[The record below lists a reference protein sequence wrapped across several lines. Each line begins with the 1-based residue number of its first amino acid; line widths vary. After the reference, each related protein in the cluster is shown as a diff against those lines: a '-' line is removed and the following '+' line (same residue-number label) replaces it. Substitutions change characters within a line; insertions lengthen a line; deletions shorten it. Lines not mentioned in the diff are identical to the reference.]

1 MTLPNNL
8 FIDTPEVEDISMTQL
23 SSDSSEWAEDII
35 TKLKERIP
43 NSANASLSVKFMK
56 QDDEIGAATGS
67 ITVATQDKTAV
78 IPVIIRDFMLY
89 PLDVFMYA
97 SRVLP
102 LTPENFAEAFFSGS
116 EQPLD
121 SLSEY
126 PLIGRTGYYVGQD
139 SLQNTIYPPNWG
151 RYAFASAQ
159 YPEHTDKNYP
169 LLDVVAK
176 NIDGK
181 EFWKKASADERVVA
195 GFYNTG
201 HLPVL
206 KKLANTQPVNMQEY
220 RQGVDKLTHRPINV
234 LFKEGPN
241 RYNLLSSSA
250 KSFNPAMATLD
261 RLEVQHFLSKACDKV
276 DSYLHDVDQNGEK
289 VIFLEDTTGGS
300 PILGRPEMP
309 EVEEADNFGVYRV
322 RDSKTGVTHEGLVV
336 PKVID
341 FDQNPQNTKLFLGK
355 TSSTMQGDI
364 FGVPMRDADW
374 MPEGEAP
381 KVGQTGT
388 FLYHKDGKNGLAT
401 VPVTIVSVM
410 TDLNKEQM
418 RISATDLH
426 GMEFKIVFT
435 TGKCGCQLQRIA
447 HLKNPH
453 GEDIYMVPGFF
464 SWVPMEGFIEVSSS
478 KFEYHV
484 KVAGEKTDAHGIK
497 VISKGYSQYAV
508 RGLDKYAQAM
518 ERDPGHLQRH
528 ETMFLLA
535 NCGLDEEKIAAALER
550 ADKFGQVDVGFIR
563 RPQLWSE
570 KVAANYPRARELAK
584 TASDLRCDFLKVASY
599 VESTQTVDALLS
611 LNFVTAENIANFVS
625 KIPQFKSAQSHLAS
639 CLLASRLGI
648 KEIPEESTA
657 TAIAKLGDVIEG
669 LEALRASQSMGK
681 K

>member
-43 NSANASLSVKFMK
+43 NSANASLSIKFMK
-56 QDDEIGAATGS
+56 RDDEIGAATGS

-78 IPVIIRDFMLY
+78 IPIIIRDFMLY
-89 PLDVFMYA
+89 PLDVFMFEG
-97 SRVLP
+97 RVLP
-102 LTPENFAEAFFSGS
+102 LNPETFAEAFFSGS

-121 SLSEY
+121 SLAEY
-126 PLIGRTGYYVGQD
+126 PLIGRTGYYLGQD

-159 YPEHTDKNYP
+159 YPEHTEKNYP
-169 LLDVVAK
+169 MLDKVATG
-176 NIDGK
+176 IDGK
-181 EFWKKASADERVVA
+181 AFWKKASADPKVIA
-195 GFYNTG
+195 GFHNTG

-220 RQGVDKLTHRPINV
+220 RQSVDKLTHRPINV

-250 KSFNPAMATLD
+250 KSFNPAMSTMD
-261 RLEVQHFLSKACDKV
+261 RLEVCHFLSKACDKV

-289 VIFLEDTTGGS
+289 VILLEDTTGGE
-300 PILGRPEMP
+300 PLLGRPEVP
-309 EVEEADNFGVYRV
+309 DVEEANNFGVYQV

-341 FDQNPQNTKLFLGK
+341 FDQNIQNTKLFLGK
-355 TSSTMQGDI
+355 SASTVQGVI
-364 FGVPMRDADW
+364 YGIPMRHADW

-388 FLYHKDGKNGLAT
+388 FLYHKEGKNGLAT
-401 VPVTIVSVM
+401 VPVTITSVM
-410 TDLNKEQM
+410 TDLNKKQM

-426 GMEFKIVFT
+426 GLEFKIAFST
-435 TGKCGCQLQRIA
+435 DKCGCQLHRIA
-447 HLKNPH
+447 HMKTNH
-453 GEDIYMVPGFF
+453 GEDLYMVPGFF
-464 SWVPMEGFIEVSSS
+464 CWVPMEGFIELASS
-478 KFEYHV
+478 KLEHHV
-484 KVAGEKTDAHGIK
+484 KVAGEHRGGASITI
-497 VISKGYSQYAV
+497 IEKGYGQYAV
-508 RGLDKYAQAM
+508 RGLDKHAHAM
-518 ERDPGHLQRH
+518 EKDPNHLQRH
-528 ETMFLLA
+528 EVSFLLA
-535 NCGLDEEKIAAALER
+535 NCGLSEEKIAQVYKMAKR
-550 ADKFGQVDVGFIR
+550 AGHIQISNIQ
-563 RPQLWSE
+563 RPELWSE
-570 KVAANYPRARELAK
+570 KVAANYPRAQELVKIAEG
-584 TASDLRCDFLKVASY
+584 LRNDFLKVASY

-625 KIPQFKSAQSHLAS
+625 KIPLFKAAQSHLAS

-669 LEALRASQSMGK
+669 LEALRASQTMGK